1 MPENTAWLSSAR
13 QNAAP
18 LFAVFILI
26 SPFLKF
32 KTIMKIR
39 HLIIT
44 CLAVF
49 SSLGLQAQDL
59 QEILKN
65 YEFRNVGPLRG
76 GRVTAVAGVASQPSV
91 FYMGATGGGVWKT
104 DDYGMTWNNVSDGYF
119 STPSIGAISVYQKD
133 PNIIY
138 VGTGSD
144 GLRSNVITGKGMYKS
159 TDAGKTWEFIGL
171 KETGQIGAVEIHP
184 DNPNVVYV
192 AAIGKAFGKNEER
205 GVFKTV
211 DGGKSWQKVLY
222 HSDSVGFSDLELA
235 PDDPNTIYAGAWRA
249 ERKPWTIISGSSEGG
264 VYKSTDGGVNWT
276 KLTNGLPTRLI
287 GKIDFAVSAAK
298 PERVYAN
305 IEASDD
311 QGGLYRSDNRGESW
325 EFVSDNSNLTNR
337 PFYYTNIYANPKN
350 ADVVFNSALRFL
362 KSTDGG
368 KTWRSVST
376 PHGDNHDIWIN
387 PNDTSIW
394 IQANDGGANVTL
406 NNGRT
411 WSTQFNQP
419 TAELYQVE
427 VDDQY
432 PYWLYAGQQDNYS
445 TIAVPSM
452 PTESVQSGSN
462 AFIINTGGCE
472 TGPAVPK
479 PGNPNIVYSNC
490 KGRFGVYD
498 KRTGQELQYYVG
510 ATNIYGHNPK
520 DLKFR
525 FQRVAPIHV
534 SPHNPD
540 VVYHTSQ
547 YVHKTTDD
555 GKTWEI
561 ISPDLT
567 AFEADKQVVPGEPI
581 TRDVTGE
588 EYYSTIYA
596 IRESTLQ
603 EGLIW
608 VGAND
613 GPVHVTRDGGKTWTN
628 VTPDMPKGGRV
639 DAVEPSPHNPAKA
652 YVAVLRYQL
661 DNDFSPYI
669 YKTEDYGQTWE
680 LLTPGN
686 NGIPADYP
694 TRVVR
699 EDPEKEGVLYAG
711 TEFGLFV
718 SFNDGKN
725 WQAFNNNLPVT
736 PITDIKVH
744 NDDLVMS
751 TMGRGFWILDNIIS
765 LRELADVKDYQ
776 AYLFD
781 LKDGIRN
788 RMRASSDYNGP
799 EYPSMGV
806 TIDYYIKD
814 QDQPVRLEIVNSEG
828 QVVRSFVNGRP
839 SPPVDTE
846 RDMSTEFSEPPAAGG
861 LPNKQGINRY
871 VWNMRHAGGWSE
883 NPRRSYL
890 GNGPMVSNGTYTARL
905 TVGDQVMEEQF
916 KVVLDPRG
924 SLVNDDD
931 VAEQERLALE
941 IQSFADE
948 VAQLVATVAKAREDL
963 QNSLETEKASKRAQR
978 KKEQLDAIYYQLVT
992 PPGTYMQPMLQ
1003 SQTGYL
1009 SSMIGRADQR
1019 PGQDAYERFEELKSR
1034 FEAIKKE
1041 FESLK

>member
-1 MPENTAWLSSAR
+1 MKT
-13 QNAAP
+13 
-18 LFAVFILI
+18 
-26 SPFLKF
+26 
-32 KTIMKIR
+32 KTI
-39 HLIIT
+39 LSVLSFL
-44 CLAVF
+44 CLF
-49 SSLGLQAQDL
+49 TLQAQDI
-59 QEILKN
+59 EEALKN

-76 GRVTAVAGVASQPSV
+76 GRVTAVMGVADQPST

-104 DDYGMTWNNVSDGYF
+104 TNYGHSWFNVSDGYF
-119 STPSIGAISVYQKD
+119 STPSIGAISVFQKD
-133 PNIIY
+133 PNVVY

-144 GLRSNVITGKGMYKS
+144 GLRSNVITGKGVYKS
-159 TDAGKTWEFIGL
+159 NDAGKTWDFIGL

-184 DNPNVVYV
+184 DNPDVVYV
-192 AAIGKAFGKNEER
+192 AAIGKAFGRNEER
-205 GVFKTV
+205 GVFKTT
-211 DGGKSWQKVLY
+211 DGGKSWEKILY
-222 HSDSVGFSDLELA
+222 HSDSIGFSDLEFA
-235 PDDPNTIYAGAWRA
+235 PDDPSTIYAGAWRG
-249 ERKPWTIISGSSEGG
+249 ERKPWTIISGASEGG
-264 VYKSTDGGVNWT
+264 VYKSTDGGANWT
-276 KLTNGLPTRLI
+276 KLTNGLPDKLI
-287 GKIDFAVSAAK
+287 GKIDFAVSAAN
-298 PERVYAN
+298 PDRVYAN

-311 QGGLYRSDNRGESW
+311 QGGLYRSDDRGATW

-350 ADVVFNSALRFL
+350 ADVIFNSALRFL

-368 KTWRSVST
+368 ENWQYVST
-376 PHGDNHDIWIN
+376 PHGDNHDLWIN

-394 IQANDGGANVTL
+394 IQSNDGGANVTIT
-406 NNGRT
+406 NGET

-432 PYWLYAGQQDNYS
+432 PYWLYAGQQDNSS

-452 PTESVQSGSN
+452 PTESVQAGSN

-479 PGNPNIVYSNC
+479 PGNSDIVYSNC

-498 KRTGQELQYYVG
+498 KTTGQELQYYVG

-567 AFEADKQVVPGEPI
+567 AFDPDFQVVPGSPI

-596 IRESTLQ
+596 IRESTIQ

-613 GPVHVTRDGGKTWTN
+613 GPVHVTRDGGKNWTN
-628 VTPDMPKGGRV
+628 VTPNMPSGGRV
-639 DAVEPSPHNPAKA
+639 DAVEPSPHDPAKA
-652 YVAVLRYQL
+652 YVSVLRYQL
-661 DNDFSPYI
+661 DNDFRPYI
-669 YKTEDYGQTWE
+669 YKTEDFGQTWE
-680 LLTPGN
+680 LLTPGD
-686 NGIPADYP
+686 NGLPADHP
-694 TRVVR
+694 ARVIR

-711 TEFGLFV
+711 TEFGLFI
-718 SFNDGKN
+718 SFDDGKN
-725 WQAFNNNLPVT
+725 WNAFNNNLPVT
-736 PITDIKVH
+736 PITDIKIH
-744 NDDLVMS
+744 HDDLVMS

-765 LRELADVKDYQ
+765 LRGLAEVQDEQ
-776 AYLFD
+776 AHLFEI
-781 LKDGIRN
+781 KEGVRN
-788 RMRASSDYNGP
+788 RLYARSAQNGP
-799 EYPSMGV
+799 EYPRMGV

-814 QDQPVRLEIVNSEG
+814 EAEKVQLDILDNEG
-828 QVVRSFVNGRP
+828 QVVRTFVKGRP
-839 SPPVDTE
+839 SPEVNTE
-846 RDMSTEFSEPPAAGG
+846 RDMSTEFSNPPAAGG
-861 LPNKQGINRY
+861 LPAEKGFNRY
-871 VWNMRHAGGWSE
+871 NWNMRHAGGWSD
-883 NPRRSYL
+883 NPRRAYM
-890 GNGPMVSNGTYTARL
+890 GNGPMISTGTFKARL
-905 TVGDQVMEEQF
+905 TVGDMIMEKPF
-916 KVVLDPRG
+916 DVVLDPRVT
-924 SLVNDDD
+924 LVSDAD
-931 VAEQERLALE
+931 VQAQEELALE
-941 IQSFADE
+941 IQLFSDDVSKLIAKIDE
-948 VAQLVATVAKAREDL
+948 AREKL
-963 QNSLETEKASKRAQR
+963 KNSLDTESANRRQIR
-978 KKEQLDAIYYQLVT
+978 MKEQLDQVYYKLVT
-992 PPGTYMQPMLQ
+992 PPGTYMQPMLS

-1019 PGQDAYERFEELKSR
+1019 PGKDAYDRFEELKRR
-1034 FEAIKKE
+1034 FEAIKAE
-1041 FESLK
+1041 FNELQD

>member
-1 MPENTAWLSSAR
+1 MLLGVGLS
-13 QNAAP
+13 
-18 LFAVFILI
+18 
-26 SPFLKF
+26 
-32 KTIMKIR
+32 
-39 HLIIT
+39 
-44 CLAVF
+44 
-49 SSLGLQAQDL
+49 AQDL

-65 YEFRNVGPLRG
+65 YEYRNVGPLRG

-104 DDYGMTWNNVSDGYF
+104 DNYGMSWKNVSDGYF
-119 STPSIGAISVYQKD
+119 PTPSIGAISVYQKD
-133 PNIIY
+133 PKIVY

-144 GLRSNVITGKGMYKS
+144 GLRSNVIAGKGVYKS
-159 TDAGKTWEFIGL
+159 TDAGKTWNFIGL
-171 KETGQIGAVEIHP
+171 KESGQIGAVEIHP
-184 DNPNVVYV
+184 DNPNIVYV
-192 AAIGKAFGKNEER
+192 AAIGQAFGRNEER
-205 GVFKTV
+205 GVFKTT
-211 DGGKSWQKVLY
+211 DGGKTWDKVLY
-222 HSDSVGFSDLELA
+222 HSDSIGFSDLELA
-235 PDDPNTIYAGAWRA
+235 PDDPNTIYAGAWRG
-249 ERKPWTIISGSSEGG
+249 ERKPWTIISGSTEGG
-264 VYKSTDGGVNWT
+264 VYKSTDAGKTWT
-276 KLTNGLPTRLI
+276 KLANGLPNKLI
-287 GKIDFAVSAAK
+287 GKVDLAVSAAD
-298 PERVYAN
+298 PNRIYAN

-311 QGGLYRSDNRGESW
+311 MGGLYRSNDRGATW

-337 PFYYTNIYANPKN
+337 PFYYTNIESNPKN
-350 ADVVFNSALRFL
+350 ADVVYNNSLRFI
-362 KSTDGG
+362 KSEDGG
-368 KTWRSVST
+368 KTWKSIST

-406 NNGRT
+406 DNGRT

-432 PYWLYAGQQDNYS
+432 PYWLYAGQQDNSS
-445 TIAVPSM
+445 TIAVPSE
-452 PTESVQSGSN
+452 PVQSVQAGSN

-498 KRTGQELQYYVG
+498 KTTGQELQYYVG

-567 AFEADKQVVPGEPI
+567 AFDPEFQVVPGSPI

-596 IRESTLQ
+596 IRESTLK

-613 GPVHVTRDGGKTWTN
+613 GPVHVTKDGGKNWEN
-628 VTPDMPKGGRV
+628 VTPNMPTGGRV

-652 YVAVLRYQL
+652 YVSVLRYQL
-661 DNDFSPYI
+661 DNDFKPYI
-669 YKTEDYGQTWE
+669 YKTTDYGKTWE
-680 LLTPGN
+680 LLTPGT
-686 NGIPADYP
+686 NGLPDGFP
-694 TRVVR
+694 TRVIR
-699 EDPEKEGVLYAG
+699 EDPKKEGVLYAG
-711 TEFGLFV
+711 TEFGMFI
-718 SFNDGKN
+718 SFDDGKN

-736 PITDIKVH
+736 PITDIKIKD
-744 NDDLVMS
+744 NDLVLS
-751 TMGRGFWILDNIIS
+751 TMGRGFWIMDNIVS
-765 LRELADVKDYQ
+765 LREIGSVKNQQ
-776 AYLFD
+776 AHLFD
-781 LKDGIRN
+781 IQDGVRN
-788 RMRASSDYNGP
+788 RMYARSDYNGP
-799 EYPSMGV
+799 EYNRMGV

-814 QDQPVRLEIVNSEG
+814 QDQKVQLDILDDEG
-828 QVVRSFVNGRP
+828 NVVRTFVNGRP
-839 SPPVDTE
+839 SPPVNTE
-846 RDMSTEFSEPPAAGG
+846 RDMSTEFSNPPAAGG
-861 LPNKQGINRY
+861 LPNNQGLNRY
-871 VWNMRHAGGWSE
+871 SWNMRHAGGWSN
-883 NPRRSYL
+883 NPRRAYM
-890 GNGPMVSNGTYTARL
+890 GNGPMVATGKFRAKL
-905 TVGDQVMEEQF
+905 TVGDKVMEEDF
-916 KVVLDPRG
+916 NVKLDPRVT
-924 SLVNDDD
+924 LVSDAD

-941 IQSFADE
+941 IQNFSDKVSKLIATMDE
-948 VAQLVATVAKAREDL
+948 EREAL
-963 QNSLETEKASKRAQR
+963 KNSLDTEKASRRDQR
-978 KKEQLDAIYYQLVT
+978 KKEALDAIYYKLVT
-992 PPGTYMQPMLQ
+992 PPGTYMQPMLA

-1019 PGQDAYERFEELKSR
+1019 PGQDAYERFEELKAQ
-1034 FEAIKKE
+1034 FEEIKKE

>member
-1 MPENTAWLSSAR
+1 MKTKSLILSAF
-13 QNAAP
+13 
-18 LFAVFILI
+18 LMILG
-26 SPFLKF
+26 
-32 KTIMKIR
+32 
-39 HLIIT
+39 
-44 CLAVF
+44 A
-49 SSLGLQAQDL
+49 GLSAQDL

-65 YEFRNVGPLRG
+65 YEYRNVGPLRG

-104 DDYGMTWNNVSDGYF
+104 TNYGNSWDNVSDGYF
-119 STPSIGAISVYQKD
+119 PTPSIGAITVYQKD

-144 GLRSNVITGKGMYKS
+144 GLRSNVITGKGVYKS
-159 TDAGKTWEFIGL
+159 TDAGKTWSFVGL
-171 KETGQIGAVEIHP
+171 EETGQIGAVEIHP
-184 DNPNVVYV
+184 SNPNIAYV
-192 AAIGKAFGKNEER
+192 AAIGKAFGRNEER
-205 GVFKTV
+205 GIFKTA
-211 DGGKSWQKVLY
+211 DGGKTWDKVLY

-235 PDDPNTIYAGAWRA
+235 PDDPNTIYAGAWRG
-249 ERKPWTIISGSSEGG
+249 ERKPWTIISGSTEGG
-264 VYKSTDGGVNWT
+264 VYKSTDAGKTWT
-276 KLTNGLPTRLI
+276 KLGNGLPNKLI
-287 GKIDFAVSAAK
+287 GKVDLAVSAAD
-298 PERVYAN
+298 PNRVYAN
-305 IEASDD
+305 IEASDNM
-311 QGGLYRSDNRGESW
+311 GGLYRSNDRGATW

-337 PFYYTNIYANPKN
+337 PFYYTNIEANPKN
-350 ADVVFNSALRFL
+350 ADVVYNNSLRFL
-362 KSTDGG
+362 KSEDGG
-368 KTWRSVST
+368 KTWQNMRT

-387 PNDTSIW
+387 PNNTSIW

-406 NNGRT
+406 DNGRT

-432 PYWLYAGQQDNYS
+432 PYWLYAGQQDNSS
-445 TIAVPSM
+445 TIAVPSE
-452 PTESVQSGSN
+452 PVQSVQAGSN

-498 KRTGQELQYYVG
+498 KTTGQELQYYVG

-567 AFEADKQVVPGEPI
+567 AFDPEFQVVPGSPI

-596 IRESTLQ
+596 IRESILE

-613 GPVHVTRDGGKTWTN
+613 GPVHVTRDGGKNWEN
-628 VTPDMPKGGRV
+628 VTPNMPTGGRV

-652 YVAVLRYQL
+652 YVSVLRYQL
-661 DNDFSPYI
+661 DNDYHPYI
-669 YKTEDYGQTWE
+669 YKTEDFGKTWE
-680 LLTPGN
+680 LLTPGT
-686 NGIPADYP
+686 NGLPDGFP
-694 TRVVR
+694 TRIIR
-699 EDPEKEGVLYAG
+699 EDPKKEGVLYAG
-711 TEFGLFV
+711 TEFGMFI
-718 SFNDGKN
+718 SFDDGKN

-736 PITDIKVH
+736 PITDIKIKD
-744 NDDLVMS
+744 NDLVLS
-751 TMGRGFWILDNIIS
+751 TMGRGFWIMDNIVS
-765 LRELADVKDYQ
+765 LREIGSIKNQQ
-776 AYLFD
+776 AHLFNIQ
-781 LKDGIRN
+781 DGIRN
-788 RMRASSDYNGP
+788 RMYARSDYNGP
-799 EYPSMGV
+799 EYNRMGV

-814 QDQPVRLEIVNSEG
+814 QDQKVQLDILDDEG
-828 QVVRSFVNGRP
+828 KVVRTFVNGRP
-839 SPPVDTE
+839 SPAVNTE
-846 RDMSTEFSEPPAAGG
+846 RDMSTEFSNPPAAGG
-861 LPNKQGINRY
+861 LPNKQGLNRY
-871 VWNMRHAGGWSE
+871 SWNMRHAGGWSD
-883 NPRRSYL
+883 NPRRAYM
-890 GNGPMVSNGTYTARL
+890 GNGPMVATGKFKAKL
-905 TVGDQVMEEQF
+905 TVGDKVMEEDF
-916 KVVLDPRG
+916 DVKLDPRVT
-924 SLVNDDD
+924 LVSEED

-941 IQSFADE
+941 IQAFSDE
-948 VAQLVATVAKAREDL
+948 VSKLVSAMNKEREAL
-963 QNSLETEKASKRAQR
+963 KNSLDTESASRRDQR
-978 KKEQLDAIYYQLVT
+978 KKEALDTIYYKLVT
-992 PPGTYMQPMLQ
+992 PPGTYMQPMLA

-1019 PGQDAYERFEELKSR
+1019 PGQDAYERFEELKEQ
-1034 FEAIKKE
+1034 FEEIKRE
-1041 FESLK
+1041 FQSLK